1 MSEKTAQ
8 RRLGLALGGGGVR
21 GLAHIGVI
29 KVLESAGIAVASL
42 AGSSMGGLIG
52 ALFAAGWTGEELEQ
66 EVLSRTKFRQMVK
79 LVDLSPSRRGFLVG
93 QRVREQLD
101 ELIGNKLSFAQL
113 RIPLALT
120 AVDLCTGKE
129 VTLRTGSVLEAVLAT
144 TAVPGLM
151 PPVVMNG
158 CQLIDGGVLNNVPT
172 DVAKADGADV
182 IAAVDVNPPFPSD
195 PSQSLEENEK
205 TWPAIF
211 PQFAQDFY
219 TAELIMVNALTRLR
233 IAQCPPDLLIQPPI
247 PDGISIFWGFT
258 RAREA
263 IAAGE
268 ESARQAL
275 PALEKLLIHS
285 GVGVG

>member
-1 MSEKTAQ
+1 MSEKTTQ
-8 RRLGLALGGGGVR
+8 RRLGLALGGGGAR

-29 KVLESAGIAVASL
+29 KVFESAGIPVAYL

-52 ALFAAGWTGEELEQ
+52 ALYAAGWSGEELEQ
-66 EVLSRTKFRQMVK
+66 EVLSRTRFRQMVK
-79 LVDLSPSRRGFLVG
+79 LVDLGPSRRGFLVG
-93 QRVREQLD
+93 QRVREQLGD
-101 ELIGNKLSFAQL
+101 LIGNELSFAQL

-129 VTLRTGSVLEAVLAT
+129 LTLCTGSVLEAVLAT

-172 DVAKADGADV
+172 DVARAGGADV
-182 IAAVDVNPPFPSD
+182 IAAVDVNPPFPSN
-195 PSQSLEENEK
+195 PLQSPEENEK

-219 TAELIMVNALTRLR
+219 TAELIMVNALTRMR
-233 IAQCPPDLLIQPPI
+233 IAQSPPDLLIQPPI

-268 ESARQAL
+268 ASARQAL
-275 PALEKLLIHS
+275 PAIEKLIAYS

>member
-1 MSEKTAQ
+1 MNKKTAQ

-275 PALEKLLIHS
+275 PALEKLLVHS